1 MYASDRDNRISIS
14 SMSRLTNKQSIID
27 ILPIAEGKTLASR
40 ILFKKLFPELG
51 LIFGIRLYE

>member
-27 ILPIAEGKTLASR
+27 IYPSRKVKHLLHGYYLKTL
-40 ILFKKLFPELG
+40 P
-51 LIFGIRLYE
+51 GIGANLWYTFV